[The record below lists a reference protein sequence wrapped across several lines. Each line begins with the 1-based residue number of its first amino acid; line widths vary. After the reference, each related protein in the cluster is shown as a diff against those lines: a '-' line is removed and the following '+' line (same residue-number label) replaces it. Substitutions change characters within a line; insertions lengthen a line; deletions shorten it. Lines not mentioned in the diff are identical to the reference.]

1 MDINIGTI
9 NALTATINKSFN
21 KYIETAAPTFGRFTM
36 TIPSNAGENFYPRLA
51 EMPGL
56 REWVGQR
63 VIHRLEAGG
72 FSIKNRTFEET
83 LGIRRED
90 LEDDQFGIL
99 SPAIEQLAAD
109 AAEMPDK
116 LVYDALE
123 TGVKTAC
130 MDGQYYFDTDH
141 QTYDENGNLTGYSNL
156 GVPQATEAAG
166 PAWYLFCTRRP
177 LKPMIYQPRRPFVVT
192 AKTQITAGNV
202 FSGNEFLWGV
212 DGRCNAGLGM
222 YQFAYRSTRPL
233 NGGTFADALAGMASQ
248 RRKDGSPYGIRPDLL
263 VVPQNLE
270 SAGRQLLNGDMV
282 PVEAPDGKTWIPGA
296 NVWKG
301 ACDLLVAPRLSQ
313 KVGG

>member
-1 MDINIGTI
+1 MDINIGNI

-36 TIPSNAGENFYPRLA
+36 TIPSTAGENFYPRLA

-63 VIHRLEAGG
+63 VIHRLAAGG

-116 LVYDALE
+116 LVYEALE
-123 TGVKTAC
+123 MGVKTAC

-141 QTYDENGNLTGYSNL
+141 QTYNEKGALTGYSNL
-156 GVPQATEAAG
+156 GVPQGTEAAG

-233 NGGTFADALAGMASQ
+233 NGDTFAAALAEMASQ

>member
-1 MDINIGTI
+1 MDINIGNI
-9 NALTATINKSFN
+9 NALTATINRSFN
-21 KYIETAAPTFGRFTM
+21 KYIETAAPTYGRFSM

-72 FSIKNRTFEET
+72 FSIRNKTFEET

-90 LEDDQFGIL
+90 LEDDQFGVL
-99 SPAIEQLAAD
+99 TPAIEQLASD
-109 AAEMPDK
+109 AAELPDK

-123 TGVKTAC
+123 SGTTTLC
-130 MDGQYYFDTDH
+130 MDGQYYFDNDH
-141 QTYDENGNLTGYSNL
+141 QTYDENGTATAYSNL
-156 GVPQATEAAG
+156 GTPQAGETAG
-166 PAWYLFCTRRP
+166 PAWYLFCTKRP
-177 LKPMIYQPRRPFVVT
+177 LKPLIYQPRRPFVVT

-233 NGGTFADALAGMASQ
+233 TSAAFEDALAAMASQ

-263 VVPQNLE
+263 VVPSNLE
-270 SAGRQLLNGDMV
+270 GAGRRLLNGDLNL
-282 PVEAPDGKTWIPGA
+282 EKAPDGSYHPSTNTWKSA
-296 NVWKG
+296 
-301 ACDLLVAPRLSQ
+301 AELLVAPRLKQ
-313 KVGG
+313 K

>member
-1 MDINIGTI
+1 MDINIGNI
-9 NALTATINKSFN
+9 NALTTTINKAFN
-21 KYIETAAPTFGRFTM
+21 KYIETAAPTYGRFAM

-72 FSIKNRTFEET
+72 FVIRNKTFEET

-99 SPAIEQLAAD
+99 TPAIEQLAAD

-141 QTYDENGNLTGYSNL
+141 QTYTENGDLTAYSNL
-156 GVPQATEAAG
+156 GVPKGTEAAG

-233 NGGTFADALAGMASQ
+233 NGDTFADALAAMASQ